1 MESVILDWFWFWFS
15 VLVLVN
21 LVVDIIA
28 RALTASSFG
37 VWTCRDHHNSI
48 ILKQQSILSRFE
60 FAFC

>member
-1 MESVILDWFWFWFS
+1 MESVTPEWFWFWFG
-15 VLVLVN
+15 VLVILD